1 MNFLRRNAANLC
13 KGKVLG
19 KNMNCS
25 VHEVTNLDKRKI
37 SNVINL
43 GKYGQRYQAA
53 HSKSVIGAK
62 RFASSEAQKL
72 SEVVK
77 AEVQHEK
84 SNYEA
89 PDNIK
94 KFLQTSGWKFEEQEG
109 DVNMVLTKNV
119 DGMKIIIDFQL
130 VSPFQA
136 EGENEAQAEM
146 TDFSVT
152 VEKPNKQGGITFYC
166 TTLQNDEK
174 FRYMIGNVKYYKN
187 EEGKNSVSSYNG
199 PEFEDLDDSL
209 QTSLDEWLA
218 NLGVDSE
225 LCDFIDSCS
234 IDKEQREYMS
244 WLQNIS
250 NFIES

>member
-1 MNFLRRNAANLC
+1 MNFMRRNIVSFCKSKALNKHVNSSGNVLANL
-13 KGKVLG
+13 
-19 KNMNCS
+19 NR
-25 VHEVTNLDKRKI
+25 RKI
-37 SNVINL
+37 SNINNVVKC
-43 GKYGQRYQAA
+43 GRQFHANFNIANG
-53 HSKSVIGAK
+53 K

-77 AEVQHEK
+77 SEVQHEK

-89 PDNIK
+89 PENIK

-187 EEGKNSVSSYNG
+187 EEGKNSVSAYNG

-250 NFIES
+250 NFIEA

>member
-1 MNFLRRNAANLC
+1 MVSSLKRVFRSSNYVGLCSKLGLSGNRSLNQSQRNFSGLVNFGLHTKCNSMEN
-13 KGKVLG
+13 GG
-19 KNMNCS
+19 SNHMF
-25 VHEVTNLDKRKI
+25 KRFI
-37 SNVINL
+37 SN
-43 GKYGQRYQAA
+43 
-53 HSKSVIGAK
+53 
-62 RFASSEAQKL
+62 EAQKL
-72 SEVVK
+72 AEVVK

-84 SNYEA
+84 SNYE
-89 PDNIK
+89 PPENIK
-94 KFLQTSGWKFEEQEG
+94 KFLDSSGWKYEEQEG

-119 DGMKIIIDFQL
+119 DGLKIIVDFQL

-174 FRYMIGNVKYYKN
+174 FRYMIGNVKFYKN
-187 EEGKNSVSSYNG
+187 EEGKNSISSYNG
-199 PEFEDLDDSL
+199 PEFEDMDDSL

-218 NLGVDSE
+218 HLGVDSD

-244 WLQNIS
+244 WLQNVS

>member
-1 MNFLRRNAANLC
+1 MNFMRRNIVSFCKSKALNKHVNNSGNVLANL
-13 KGKVLG
+13 
-19 KNMNCS
+19 NR
-25 VHEVTNLDKRKI
+25 RKI
-37 SNVINL
+37 SNINNIV
-43 GKYGQRYQAA
+43 KCGQQFHANFNIA
-53 HSKSVIGAK
+53 NGK

-77 AEVQHEK
+77 SEVQHEK

-89 PDNIK
+89 PENIK

-187 EEGKNSVSSYNG
+187 EEGKNSVSAYNG

-250 NFIES
+250 NFIEA

>member
-1 MNFLRRNAANLC
+1 MNSVRRN
-13 KGKVLG
+13 
-19 KNMNCS
+19 
-25 VHEVTNLDKRKI
+25 I
-37 SNVINL
+37 SNICRRQIFNNHTSGGANMLACVNKRNICNIN
-43 GKYGQRYQAA
+43 K
-53 HSKSVIGAK
+53 IGIFSQCIQNGLNNINGK
-62 RFASSEAQKL
+62 RFSSSEAQKL

-77 AEVQHEK
+77 SEVQHEK

-89 PDNIK
+89 PENIK

-109 DVNMVLTKNV
+109 DVNMVLTKTV

-136 EGENEAQAEM
+136 EGESEAQAEM

>member
-1 MNFLRRNAANLC
+1 MNFLRRNTVSLC
-13 KGKVLG
+13 KSHALNKTLNNSGNVFAKL
-19 KNMNCS
+19 S
-25 VHEVTNLDKRKI
+25 KRKFTD
-37 SNVINL
+37 INSITKCNQRAQTKFNF
-43 GKYGQRYQAA
+43 GDGRKY
-53 HSKSVIGAK
+53 
-62 RFASSEAQKL
+62 ASSEAQKL

-77 AEVQHEK
+77 SEVQHEK

-89 PDNIK
+89 PENIK
-94 KFLQTSGWKFEEQEG
+94 KFLQNSGWKFEEQEG

-119 DGMKIIIDFQL
+119 DDMKVIIDFQL

-234 IDKEQREYMS
+234 IDKEQREYMA

>member
-1 MNFLRRNAANLC
+1 MRRNIVSFCKSKALNKHVNSSGNVLANL
-13 KGKVLG
+13 
-19 KNMNCS
+19 NR
-25 VHEVTNLDKRKI
+25 RKI
-37 SNVINL
+37 SNINNVVKC
-43 GKYGQRYQAA
+43 GRQFHANFNIANG
-53 HSKSVIGAK
+53 K

-77 AEVQHEK
+77 SEVQHEK

-89 PDNIK
+89 PENIK

-187 EEGKNSVSSYNG
+187 EEGKNSVSAYNG

-250 NFIES
+250 NFIEA

>member
-1 MNFLRRNAANLC
+1 MNFLRRNATNLC

-19 KNMNCS
+19 KHLNCS
-25 VHEVTNLDKRKI
+25 VNELSNLNKRKI
-37 SNVINL
+37 SNIINL
-43 GKYGQRYQAA
+43 GKYGQRYQGT
-53 HSKSVIGAK
+53 HSSSVIGAK

-152 VEKPNKQGGITFYC
+152 
-166 TTLQNDEK
+166 NDEK

-187 EEGKNSVSSYNG
+187 EEGKNSVSAYNG

>member
-1 MNFLRRNAANLC
+1 MNFIFRNTVNLSKSKPLSKQFSNSANKLANL
-13 KGKVLG
+13 
-19 KNMNCS
+19 N
-25 VHEVTNLDKRKI
+25 KRKI
-37 SNVINL
+37 TNITNIE
-43 GKYGQRYQAA
+43 KYCQKLQTNFNTFN
-53 HSKSVIGAK
+53 K
-62 RFASSEAQKL
+62 RTFASSESQKL
-72 SEVVK
+72 LEVVK

-89 PDNIK
+89 PENIK
-94 KFLQTSGWKFEEQEG
+94 KFLQTSGWKYEEQEG

-119 DGMKIIIDFQL
+119 DGMKIIVDFQL

>member
-1 MNFLRRNAANLC
+1 MNFLRKNTANFC
-13 KGKVLG
+13 KSKALSRHLNNTGNKF
-19 KNMNCS
+19 
-25 VHEVTNLDKRKI
+25 TNLSKRKF
-37 SNVINL
+37 SHVTSCGN
-43 GKYGQRYQAA
+43 YGQKLQTNF
-53 HSKSVIGAK
+53 SKFNGR

-89 PDNIK
+89 PENIK

-109 DVNMVLTKNV
+109 DVNMVLTKTV

-187 EEGKNSVSSYNG
+187 EEGKNSVSAYNG

-234 IDKEQREYMS
+234 IDKEQREYML

>member
-1 MNFLRRNAANLC
+1 MNFIFRNTVNLSKSKPFNKQISNSVNRLANL
-13 KGKVLG
+13 
-19 KNMNCS
+19 N
-25 VHEVTNLDKRKI
+25 KRKI
-37 SNVINL
+37 TNINNI
-43 GKYGQRYQAA
+43 GKYDQRLQTNFSA
-53 HSKSVIGAK
+53 INK
-62 RFASSEAQKL
+62 RTFSSSESQKL
-72 SEVVK
+72 LEVVK

-89 PDNIK
+89 PENIK
-94 KFLQTSGWKFEEQEG
+94 KFLQTSGWKYEEQEG

-119 DGMKIIIDFQL
+119 DGMKIIVDFQL

>member
-1 MNFLRRNAANLC
+1 MRRNIVSFCKSKALNKHVNNSGNVLANL
-13 KGKVLG
+13 
-19 KNMNCS
+19 NR
-25 VHEVTNLDKRKI
+25 RKI
-37 SNVINL
+37 SNINNIV
-43 GKYGQRYQAA
+43 KCGQQFHANFNIA
-53 HSKSVIGAK
+53 NGK

-77 AEVQHEK
+77 SEVQHEK

-89 PDNIK
+89 PENIK

-187 EEGKNSVSSYNG
+187 EEGKNSVSAYNG

-250 NFIES
+250 NFIEA

>member
-1 MNFLRRNAANLC
+1 MNSLLRNTLNSSKGKIFTKYLNNSFNKVANLNSR
-13 KGKVLG
+13 KV
-19 KNMNCS
+19 
-25 VHEVTNLDKRKI
+25 
-37 SNVINL
+37 SNFT
-43 GKYGQRYQAA
+43 KYGKCVQRVD
-53 HSKSVIGAK
+53 KNFNTINK
-62 RFASSEAQKL
+62 RSFSSSEAQKL

-94 KFLQTSGWKFEEQEG
+94 RFLQTSGWKFEEQEG

-152 VEKPNKQGGITFYC
+152 VEKPNQNGGITFYC

-187 EEGKNSVSSYNG
+187 EEGKNSVSAYNG

-250 NFIES
+250 NFIEA